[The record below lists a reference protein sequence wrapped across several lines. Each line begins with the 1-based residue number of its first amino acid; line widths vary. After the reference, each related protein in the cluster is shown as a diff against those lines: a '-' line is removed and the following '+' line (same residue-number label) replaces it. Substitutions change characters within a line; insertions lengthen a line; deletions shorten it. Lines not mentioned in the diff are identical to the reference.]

1 VGGAGASQ
9 RRRAESRCPPPF
21 SRPELKI
28 LSVRFGALRDC
39 TPGRMFLR
47 EQSIEDCHMANSRER
62 REQISVPLDPA
73 LRAAIERRAEAEHRS
88 VASLIRHIVATA
100 LESHSE
106 AAAA

>member
-1 VGGAGASQ
+1 
-9 RRRAESRCPPPF
+9 
-21 SRPELKI
+21 
-28 LSVRFGALRDC
+28 
-39 TPGRMFLR
+39 
-47 EQSIEDCHMANSRER
+47 MANSRER